1 MDARVWGPGSWGSA
15 GRRREVYA
23 EAPLEKTTRRGG
35 SSGDFPRGLHAGGAG
50 ALRTCS
56 AAFWS
61 GIGIGTTESYL
72 SNVFIREGR
81 DWGDGIMEGSGAV
94 HRFQ

>member
-1 MDARVWGPGSWGSA
+1 MLTLI
-15 GRRREVYA
+15 
-23 EAPLEKTTRRGG
+23 LEQGG
-35 SSGDFPRGLHAGGAG
+35 SVFDQGVQGFPRGLHAGGAG
-50 ALRTCS
+50 ASRTCS
-56 AAFWS
+56 AAFRS
-61 GIGIGTTESYL
+61 GIDIGTTESYL